1 MRRKTTY
8 HHRKRIQKSLRAH
21 PDRLHDQLVPLT
33 SWIRTGG
40 STSLAIIT
48 ITIIGRSGHAHV
60 LVHAREVESVIE
72 RETGTRT
79 NANAKA
85 QVINTKVVETASAIE
100 TGTINIEARTRKET
114 EREEITKTDVIEI
127 DLYLAT
133 AGGDAF
139 LTANLFFFI
148 QTQQLTFLILCLV
161 NPGVKQFGSR
171 SAEK

>member
-1 MRRKTTY
+1 
-8 HHRKRIQKSLRAH
+8 
-21 PDRLHDQLVPLT
+21 LT

-85 QVINTKVVETASAIE
+85 QVINTKVVGTATETE
-100 TGTINIEARTRKET
+100 TINTGARTRKEA
-114 EREEITKTDVIEI
+114 EREEITKRGVIEI

-139 LTANLFFFI
+139 LTDTLFFFI
-148 QTQQLTFLILCLV
+148 QTHQLPLLILCLV
-161 NPGVKQFGSR
+161 NPGVKQLGSR
-171 SAEK
+171 S